1 MHWSQ
6 RYIENRSSLGFQ
18 ISLPELVFRSLDAL
32 GANACGPVW
41 TSRFPNWR
49 FANFHVFRTNVK
61 HLSRHLLG
69 TLAPAECLRGVELDM
84 FNPGSGE
91 LQNLWGRNS
100 NLWRHLDFK
109 ACFNRIGENPQKK
122 ITYFMIL
129 VGVFHSEKSKSKS
142 FCRGRFEPRSI
153 AEASEGG
160 LSRCTR
166 RLWEG
171 TAWTAWRSDGH
182 PTKFRVFPFPKNRCF
197 FQLFQNKSKQISKK
211 NTTPF
216 VDLVDFSS
224 REFTFSKK
232 VKALEV
238 TPPVSWQ
245 FRPVTLGKFSSRLSD
260 SMLSCSHSMSLHV
273 FWCVIAMFTA
283 WCVLISSW
291 WELVEPEGRTV
302 RVDACPGLATLVEN
316 LKTSTKQRNWKK
328 SLNKKSSF
336 EDKWMARGAVDK
348 ARNVGRFFL
357 IVMQSVRTTQRRS
370 KGTCDTGTSS
380 CRCRKPINSQ
390 LS

>member
-1 MHWSQ
+1 
-6 RYIENRSSLGFQ
+6 
-18 ISLPELVFRSLDAL
+18 
-32 GANACGPVW
+32 
-41 TSRFPNWR
+41 
-49 FANFHVFRTNVK
+49 
-61 HLSRHLLG
+61 
-69 TLAPAECLRGVELDM
+69 
-84 FNPGSGE
+84 
-91 LQNLWGRNS
+91 
-100 NLWRHLDFK
+100 
-109 ACFNRIGENPQKK
+109 
-122 ITYFMIL
+122 MIL

-142 FCRGRFEPRSI
+142 FCRKIPKLVSCCFRGRFEPRSI

-171 TAWTAWRSDGH
+171 TAWTAWQGFRWSSNQIQGFSIPQKKMFL
-182 PTKFRVFPFPKNRCF
+182 PTI
-197 FQLFQNKSKQISKK
+197 SKQIKQIWKK
-211 NTTPF
+211 NTPPF
-216 VDLVDFSS
+216 VDLVDFSI
-224 REFTFSKK
+224 REFTSSKK

-283 WCVLISSW
+283 WCVLISFW

-302 RVDACPGLATLVEN
+302 RVDACSGLATLVEN

-357 IVMQSVRTTQRRS
+357 IVMQSVRTTQRPS